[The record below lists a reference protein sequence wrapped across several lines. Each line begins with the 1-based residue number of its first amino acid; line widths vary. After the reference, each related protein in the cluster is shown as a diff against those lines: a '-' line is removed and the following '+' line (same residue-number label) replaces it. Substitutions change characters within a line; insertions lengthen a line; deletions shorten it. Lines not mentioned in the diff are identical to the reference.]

1 MPPWRLIPLQRILKC
16 KVVKCFR
23 ELSTESCY
31 GIPGRYGL
39 CSGLNPCCWGQALTG
54 VLRSDLS
61 WSVGWPAKTKFV
73 RDPKPKHV
81 IIENDIQ
88 SSIDLWACSE
98 CWQSGLILDRVG
110 PLRHP
115 WLGLSPSCS
124 LSCRCSRWLLGG
136 VDLSLWGR
144 AQVDLWGTNDNLK
157 LSHSMFYFPRSTLF
171 SSSCW
176 SHSCSCPARR
186 WALTASWRCSWP
198 CPRAAG
204 PHASGLPPSS
214 GPCPRSASGPR
225 SESAPTAGGTG
236 QSCSKEARDYSA
248 SWSFSLK
255 FKPVVVINIGVGPL
269 RWRELAVS
277 SRICLWCPVN
287 GAWPRRWF
295 RVALTCGQSII
306 FTRMKLLKVNC
317 QCSFCSVEPQVT
329 APVFLQRR
337 RNFGISFLQSPLDKL
352 TDNC

>member
-1 MPPWRLIPLQRILKC
+1 MFLMVEDNCSMCFSWSKISCIVRDRWDLKLVWAEFVSAIRCWNDLEIQNMTSTSSLSLFDATPPVGVDPVLLYVVVLSVEDIIHICPQPLRPWPRSWNVKMSQGAWNGSSPWEACKLFCEKWDQVSGMLRVVSIFSMPPWRLIPLQRILKC

-136 VDLSLWGR
+136 VDLSLWER

-186 WALTASWRCSWP
+186 WALTAS
-198 CPRAAG
+198 
-204 PHASGLPPSS
+204 
-214 GPCPRSASGPR
+214 
-225 SESAPTAGGTG
+225 
-236 QSCSKEARDYSA
+236 
-248 SWSFSLK
+248 
-255 FKPVVVINIGVGPL
+255 
-269 RWRELAVS
+269 
-277 SRICLWCPVN
+277 
-287 GAWPRRWF
+287 
-295 RVALTCGQSII
+295 
-306 FTRMKLLKVNC
+306 
-317 QCSFCSVEPQVT
+317 
-329 APVFLQRR
+329 
-337 RNFGISFLQSPLDKL
+337 
-352 TDNC
+352 